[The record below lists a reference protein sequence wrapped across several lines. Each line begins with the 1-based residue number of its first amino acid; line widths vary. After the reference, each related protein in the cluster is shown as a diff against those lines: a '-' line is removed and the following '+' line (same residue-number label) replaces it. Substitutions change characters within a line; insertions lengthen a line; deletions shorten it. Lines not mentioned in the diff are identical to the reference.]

1 MSNPR
6 RILVVEIKT
15 IDNPGFDS
23 SQLSTIKLLGN
34 PDDYQVALNC
44 QLLRS
49 AIVDAVLRL
58 GSNYRHP
65 LLFDVQ
71 ILPGDE
77 TDTNPQPSNPRPN
90 RRRRRKKTN

>member
-1 MSNPR
+1 MSEPE
-6 RILVVEIKT
+6 RILVIEIKT
-15 IDNPGFDS
+15 LENPGFDS
-23 SQLSTIKLLGN
+23 SQLSTITLLGN
-34 PDDYQVALNC
+34 PDNYQVALNC

-71 ILPGDE
+71 ILPDNE

-90 RRRRRKKTN
+90 RRRRRKKTD